1 MADTILVTG
10 GAGFIGSHL
19 VQRLLEQ
26 GKTVFVVDDLSTGS
40 LDNLADVRHHASLH
54 LIIDSILN
62 HPMMSD
68 TVSQV
73 EQVVHLAAAVGV
85 RKIIESPV
93 ETITTNVRGTEIVL
107 SCCHEHG
114 TPLYLAST
122 SEIYGKGGDRL
133 DEEHDRIMG
142 STTHRRW
149 SYACTKALDEFLAL
163 AYAYEKDLPVVLG
176 RFFNTVGPRQT
187 GEWGMVVP
195 TFVTQSLAGE
205 PITVYGTGEQQRSFC
220 HVDDSVRAVMG
231 LLEAPEA
238 LGEVFNIGNENEIT
252 IRALAERVRERVG
265 SDSEI
270 VVIPYDEA
278 YGEGFEDME
287 RRQPDITKI
296 KGPGAPFR
304 QEEPRPIRGHRRWES
319 RAGHR
324 RGFSRPDHRRR
335 TGHKPGR
342 HDRAPPES
350 SGR

>member
-1 MADTILVTG
+1 MADSILVTG

-19 VQRLLEQ
+19 VERLLER

-40 LDNLADVRHHASLH
+40 LDNLAEIRHHPSLH
-54 LIIDSILN
+54 LIIDSILDWPTMN
-62 HPMMSD
+62 D
-68 TVSQV
+68 AVSQV

-85 RKIIESPV
+85 RKIIEAPV

-107 SCCHEHG
+107 ACCHEHG
-114 TPLYLAST
+114 TPLYVAST
-122 SEIYGKGGDRL
+122 SEIYGKGGDKL

-163 AYAYEKDLPVVLG
+163 AYHHEKGLPVILG

-195 TFVTQSLAGE
+195 TFVTQALAGD

-220 HVDDSVRAVMG
+220 HVEDSVRAVLG
-231 LLEAPEA
+231 LLDAPEA
-238 LGEVFNIGNENEIT
+238 LGEVYNIGNEREIT
-252 IRALAERVRERVG
+252 MNALAERVRERVG

-270 VVIPYDEA
+270 VTIPYDEA

-287 RRQPDITKI
+287 RRQPDTAK
-296 KGPGAPFR
+296 
-304 QEEPRPIRGHRRWES
+304 IRGLLGWE
-319 RAGHR
+319 
-324 RGFSRPDHRRR
+324 
-335 TGHKPGR
+335 
-342 HDRAPPES
+342 PEKS
-350 SGR
+350 MDEIIDDVVEYYRVKV